1 MKASDWH
8 RAGPKPSPVLPA
20 ARRPAP
26 LRYKPATPVLVAF
39 DFTM

>member
-8 RAGPKPSPVLPA
+8 RAGPKPSRVF
-20 ARRPAP
+20 ARRTAPAP
-26 LRYKPATPVLVAF
+26 LRDKPATPVLVAF